1 MINKISGLNTILGNQ
16 ENHVNQANHG
26 SDNDIQL
33 LKPYTFI
40 FLFSLFQILQASHP
54 IAMDGLFIDWEEVSV
69 IYDDPEGDGIS
80 GDFGQLKITND
91 NDFIFFSLEFLDGEQ
106 LMQDWN
112 NIHLYIDADDDAA
125 TGHPIYG
132 IGAELD
138 WCFGCRLGSF
148 YIQDGIIQIWQNDL
162 SLRSAPTITG
172 ERFEWCI
179 SRESMPLTMDG
190 SQEVSNIKVALVNE
204 DGGDYLPDDPGGVAY
219 TIDTTYVPP
228 PEHTPLE
235 RSEPNQIRLMTYNI
249 LSNGFFDE
257 DRQAYFDRIIPALN
271 PDILAVQE
279 ALGEK
284 EEIATLMT
292 EWIPGVWYVSG
303 EWGGN
308 YVISRFPILEETVL
322 TSSWR
327 SMAVLL
333 DTEADYGINTLII
346 NSHFSCC
353 GANEERQ
360 QQVDELMGLMR
371 EWMKPDNSTGPFYLE
386 MDTPIFHVGD
396 FNFVGYHQQLVTL
409 IEGDILDEN
418 IYGEDFGPDWDG
430 SPITDLFSHHTGIR
444 MGYTWRNDGSSF
456 SPGKLDYILYS
467 DSRVSLDKHFVL
479 NTMAM
484 SSEELIQYGL
494 EEWDIYL
501 ASDHMPRV
509 VDIFGYTAG
518 PNVDDEVSL
527 PEQFRLY
534 PAFPNPFNAS
544 TTIRFQLP
552 EDADVRLSV
561 YDVLGREVAELVS
574 ASPTAS
580 VRRGKL
586 MSGNHEVVWNASD
599 VSSGVYFIVLQHL
612 DRKIVRK
619 VVLLK

>member
-1 MINKISGLNTILGNQ
+1 MGVSFHRHIDLIFRGNSSFSIAVDAVIIKISCRTMCYMIR
-16 ENHVNQANHG
+16 HR
-26 SDNDIQL
+26 
-33 LKPYTFI
+33 
-40 FLFSLFQILQASHP
+40 SLFVILAITSFQISSASHP

-112 NIHLYIDADDDAA
+112 NIHMYIDADANVA
-125 TGHPIYG
+125 TGHVIHG

-138 WCFGCRLGSF
+138 WCFGCRSGSF

-162 SLRSAPTITG
+162 TLRSAPTVTD

-190 SQEVSNIKVALVNE
+190 SQDVSNIRVALINE
-204 DGGDYLPDDPGGVAY
+204 DGGDYLPDDHGGVAY
-219 TIDTTYVPP
+219 TIDTTHVSP
-228 PEHTPLE
+228 PEPTALE
-235 RSEPNQIRLMTYNI
+235 RNEPYQIRLVTYNI
-249 LSNGFFDE
+249 LYNGFFE
-257 DRQAYFDRIIPALN
+257 EEQKEHFDRIIPALD

-279 ALGEK
+279 AWGDQL
-284 EEIATLMT
+284 EITALMAD
-292 EWIPGVWYVSG
+292 WIPGTWYVSS

-308 YVISRFPILEETVL
+308 YVISRFPILEEAVL

-371 EWMKPDNSTGPFYLE
+371 EWMKPDNTAGPFYLE

-396 FNFVGYHQQLVTL
+396 FNLVGYRQQLVTL
-409 IEGDILDEN
+409 TEGDIVDEDS
-418 IYGEDFGPDWDG
+418 YGEDFGPDWDG
-430 SPITDLFSHHTGIR
+430 SSITDLFSYHTGIR
-444 MGYTWRNDGSSF
+444 MGYTWRYDGSSF

-467 DSRVSLDKHFVL
+467 DSRIYIDKHFVL

-484 SSEELIQYGL
+484 SEEELTQYGL
-494 EEWDIYL
+494 EEWDVYL

-534 PAFPNPFNAS
+534 PVYPNPFNVAA
-544 TTIRFQLP
+544 TIHFDLP

-561 YDVLGREVAELVS
+561 YDILGREVAELVS
-574 ASPTAS
+574 GQM
-580 VRRGKL
+580 V
-586 MSGNHEVVWNASD
+586 SGIYEVVWNASERA
-599 VSSGVYFIVLQHL
+599 SGIYYIVLQL
-612 DRKIVRK
+612 EDKKVVRK